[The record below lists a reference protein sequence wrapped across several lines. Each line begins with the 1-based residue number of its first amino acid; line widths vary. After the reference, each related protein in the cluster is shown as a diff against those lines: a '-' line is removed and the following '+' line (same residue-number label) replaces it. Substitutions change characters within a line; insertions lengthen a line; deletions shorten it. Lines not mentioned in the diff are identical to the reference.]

1 MNFAQLYRDRIIF
14 IVETRRSDVRN
25 FVSYN
30 DTLLNLSVSVSYVS
44 SMILCLLATVL
55 ISGTVMPST
64 MNSILSTANADLPTE
79 RDPAVDVETVRL
91 GKGSIAAG
99 GLRIL
104 ADVDPFFIIDGH
116 VEYNAPPNAKDIKVV
131 VAESTRKS
139 ITHAVIL
146 NPTKLQNIRTGEALY
161 HVNLD
166 QKISGKNPWTG
177 DSDKVDDYN
186 NVYLMNTGR
195 GKGPI
200 SFNDQSQAT
209 ITIVFAS

>member
-186 NVYLMNTGR
+186 NVYLMNIGR

-209 ITIVFAS
+209 ITIVFAG

>member
-55 ISGTVMPST
+55 ISGTVIPST

-186 NVYLMNTGR
+186 NVYLMNIGR

-209 ITIVFAS
+209 ITIVFAG

>member
-177 DSDKVDDYN
+177 DSDKVDGYN
-186 NVYLMNTGR
+186 NVYLMNIGR

-209 ITIVFAS
+209 ITIVFAG

>member
-1 MNFAQLYRDRIIF
+1 VRKIVSCNATLPKLSKSISCISSVIF
-14 IVETRRSDVRN
+14 
-25 FVSYN
+25 
-30 DTLLNLSVSVSYVS
+30 
-44 SMILCLLATVL
+44 CLLATVL
-55 ISGTVMPST
+55 ILGTVLPVS
-64 MNSILSTANADLPTE
+64 MNSISSKAYADLPTE

-116 VEYNAPPNAKDIKVV
+116 VEFNAPPNARDIKVV

-161 HVNLD
+161 HVDLN
-166 QKISGKNPWTG
+166 QEISGKNPWTG
-177 DSDKVDDYN
+177 DSDKVENYN
-186 NVYLMNTGR
+186 NVYLMNVGR

-209 ITIVFAS
+209 ITLVFAG

>member
-1 MNFAQLYRDRIIF
+1 MGK
-14 IVETRRSDVRN
+14 IVPC
-25 FVSYN
+25 N
-30 DTLLNLSVSVSYVS
+30 DTLPRLSNSISGIS
-44 SMILCLLATVL
+44 SIIFCLVATVL
-55 ISGTVMPST
+55 ILGTVLPVS

-91 GKGSIAAG
+91 GKGSIPAG

-116 VEYNAPPNAKDIKVV
+116 VEFNAPPNARDIKVV
-131 VAESTRKS
+131 VAESSRKS

-166 QKISGKNPWTG
+166 QEISGKNPWTG

-186 NVYLMNTGR
+186 NVYLMNIGR

-209 ITIVFAS
+209 ITLVFAG

>member
-1 MNFAQLYRDRIIF
+1 
-14 IVETRRSDVRN
+14 VRN

-30 DTLLNLSVSVSYVS
+30 DTLLKLSVSVSCVS
-44 SMILCLLATVL
+44 SLIFCLLATVFIL
-55 ISGTVMPST
+55 GTVMPAT

-116 VEYNAPPNAKDIKVV
+116 VEFNAPPNARDIKVI

-166 QKISGKNPWTG
+166 QEISGKNPWTG

-186 NVYLMNTGR
+186 NVYLMNIGK

-209 ITIVFAS
+209 ITIVFAG

>member
-55 ISGTVMPST
+55 ISGTVIPST

-166 QKISGKNPWTG
+166 QEISGKNPWTG

-186 NVYLMNTGR
+186 NVYLMNIGR

-209 ITIVFAS
+209 ITIVFAG

>member
-1 MNFAQLYRDRIIF
+1 
-14 IVETRRSDVRN
+14 
-25 FVSYN
+25 
-30 DTLLNLSVSVSYVS
+30 
-44 SMILCLLATVL
+44 
-55 ISGTVMPST
+55 

-186 NVYLMNTGR
+186 NVYLMNIGR

-209 ITIVFAS
+209 ITIVFAG

>member
-1 MNFAQLYRDRIIF
+1 MNFTQLYRDRIIF

-44 SMILCLLATVL
+44 SMILCLLATIL
-55 ISGTVMPST
+55 ISGTIIPST

-166 QKISGKNPWTG
+166 QEISGKNPWTG

-186 NVYLMNTGR
+186 NVYLMNIGR

-209 ITIVFAS
+209 ITIVFAG

>member
-1 MNFAQLYRDRIIF
+1 
-14 IVETRRSDVRN
+14 
-25 FVSYN
+25 
-30 DTLLNLSVSVSYVS
+30 
-44 SMILCLLATVL
+44 
-55 ISGTVMPST
+55 
-64 MNSILSTANADLPTE
+64 MNSIFATANADLPTE

-91 GKGSIAAG
+91 GKGSIPAG

-116 VEYNAPPNAKDIKVV
+116 VEFNAPPNARDIKVV

-161 HVNLD
+161 HVDLN
-166 QKISGKNPWTG
+166 QEISGKNPWTG

-186 NVYLMNTGR
+186 NVYLMNIGR

-209 ITIVFAS
+209 ITVVFAS

>member
-55 ISGTVMPST
+55 ISGAIIPST

-186 NVYLMNTGR
+186 NVYLMNIGR

-209 ITIVFAS
+209 ITIVFAG